1 MECLMR
7 LVNYGAG
14 EITDRLT
21 ILALKILI
29 GSEQGKDT
37 KHFQTERTA
46 LLTKLGAQTLNGA
59 WFTHVLELGAVNA
72 ALWHAEDDLRGWR
85 QRWTEEKPDE
95 TGISG
100 PGKGYVAATALEVA
114 RVGIRIQALNDQR
127 AALVQAINEKT
138 GEHLGEEKL

>member
-1 MECLMR
+1 MR

-72 ALWHAEDDLRGWR
+72 ALWHAEEDLRGWR
-85 QRWTEEKPDE
+85 TPDPL
-95 TGISG
+95 INNS
-100 PGKGYVAATALEVA
+100 PGSLLIIANLGM
-114 RVGIRIQALNDQR
+114 RIQALNDQR